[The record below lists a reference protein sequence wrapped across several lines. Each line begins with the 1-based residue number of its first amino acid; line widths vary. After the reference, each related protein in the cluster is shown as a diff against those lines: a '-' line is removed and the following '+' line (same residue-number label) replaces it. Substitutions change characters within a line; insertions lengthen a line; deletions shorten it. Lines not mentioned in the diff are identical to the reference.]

1 MNRESML
8 KFLLL
13 LVGLLFSAAIF
24 PLVGGVLHPAD
35 SDTGDTMMMSLYFA
49 FETSA
54 SFLARRAFF
63 CSWKPREHTSPLR
76 SAPST

>member
-8 KFLLL
+8 KVLLL

-49 FETSA
+49 FEMST
-54 SFLARRAFF
+54 SFLGVGG
-63 CSWKPREHTSPLR
+63 TSVSRVADGQEL
-76 SAPST
+76 